1 MPKFVENNPSGHNN
15 FSISQYLLATIDIK
29 ASDFNYHLWKVSEI
43 KYLDMSTNH
52 VKIMNK
58 PTRISGILI
67 DYVSIEKT
75 LMEKFSLIITVE
87 HIYFSDHDVLRIVIE
102 KKTVDFQIRSSA
114 VKFAIQMSDYKFPWI

>member
-1 MPKFVENNPSGHNN
+1 
-15 FSISQYLLATIDIK
+15 
-29 ASDFNYHLWKVSEI
+29 
-43 KYLDMSTNH
+43 MSTNH

-102 KKTVDFQIRSSA
+102 KKTVVFKFVAVQSSLP
-114 VKFAIQMSDYKFPWI
+114 YKCLIISFHGFNFCQ

>member
-1 MPKFVENNPSGHNN
+1 
-15 FSISQYLLATIDIK
+15 
-29 ASDFNYHLWKVSEI
+29 
-43 KYLDMSTNH
+43 MSTNH

-75 LMEKFSLIITVE
+75 LMEKFLLIITVE